1 MGIASFLEVRFL
13 GSIFLGIAQLF
24 KEPFHCR
31 RKSKWCCL
39 ERWSWTTK
47 IFFFSGM
54 LIKGWVLLLKVYL
67 LGQGQ
72 YYIMKRQKAFPL
84 LVVVAAAFFS
94 GALLS
99 YVAVSQTPPA
109 YHYATHIAPGM
120 FGNALS
126 QVGDYFFPKD
136 VFVTGNVV
144 ALNKLGVGV
153 PSPQNTVDIKDLGT
167 QVIMNL
173 QPSSSS
179 GYGAIVLLDAKM
191 SKYANKNLT
200 FDIND
205 ASPEGF
211 EFKRDVFAKR
221 IAVSNLLADKI
232 DSTSIPAGQ
241 RSYIIYAAGTSR
253 VVASCRAGDTAV
265 GGSGTCSSSSSL
277 MQTCFGAGNTCIMSS
292 YPNSNPANSYIV
304 SCTGISIG
312 ASATVVCM
320 K

>member
-1 MGIASFLEVRFL
+1 
-13 GSIFLGIAQLF
+13 
-24 KEPFHCR
+24 
-31 RKSKWCCL
+31 
-39 ERWSWTTK
+39 
-47 IFFFSGM
+47 
-54 LIKGWVLLLKVYL
+54 
-67 LGQGQ
+67 
-72 YYIMKRQKAFPL
+72 MKRQKAFPL

-221 IAVSNLLADKI
+221 IAVSNLLVQFQLAELVQLDVARNINIWLCIAAVRADDPAAEMEREGI
-232 DSTSIPAGQ
+232 DGN
-241 RSYIIYAAGTSR
+241 RLFVVEYASHDGLT
-253 VVASCRAGDTAV
+253 
-265 GGSGTCSSSSSL
+265 SGTCHVVGGL
-277 MQTCFGAGNTCIMSS
+277 ENVGDAGSVHSRIE
-292 YPNSNPANSYIV
+292 PLP
-304 SCTGISIG
+304 IG
-312 ASATVVCM
+312 
-320 K
+320 